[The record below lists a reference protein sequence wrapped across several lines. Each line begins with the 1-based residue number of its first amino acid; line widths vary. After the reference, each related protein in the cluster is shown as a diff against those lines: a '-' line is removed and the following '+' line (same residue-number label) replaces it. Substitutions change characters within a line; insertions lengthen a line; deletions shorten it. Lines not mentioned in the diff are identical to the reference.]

1 LAVQGHQF
9 ILDSTGNDTFG
20 LHVASTQTSQ
30 SFGYS
35 VSKVTGQGDQTL
47 VSGLTGHDILVY
59 DSTIQN
65 IGSSIRVGNGTAY
78 GNNTAIDFQNNSTKD
93 SSFQVGIRGTVLG
106 NHGDTLGSKTGMD
119 LNVLGT
125 TETNKGI
132 SLYVLDGSD
141 SNIGIE
147 PQIFGSTGDG
157 WGSKITNSNAPTGPY
172 TQYGE
177 QIDVNG
183 IVDSSSGNKYGVKVT
198 VSNDAKNNYGV
209 WINSDGASTNNYS
222 ILTEKGSAVFNDLAN
237 AGSDFQVKGAIDS
250 NLLFVDASVDHVGIG
265 TNSPTRKFHVNGDY
279 TFVHNPKNELTS
291 TVSGYGD
298 IVTFGGGSLTAGNLY
313 YLDSLG
319 GWSVT
324 DANSTSS
331 STGMLAFALGTS
343 ASDGMLV
350 RGYIRNSGFT
360 TNTGNIVY
368 VSTTAGEVTT
378 TAPSGS
384 GDIVRIIGYSIDGTN
399 EIIYFNPDNTWVEI

>member
-1 LAVQGHQF
+1 MF
-9 ILDSTGNDTFG
+9 KIFKILE
-20 LHVASTQTSQ
+20 AI
-30 SFGYS
+30 
-35 VSKVTGQGDQTL
+35 

-59 DSTIQN
+59 DATLTNLGLKVS
-65 IGSSIRVGNGTAY
+65 VGNGTAL
-78 GNNTAIDFQNNSTKD
+78 GENTAIFFENNSIKN
-93 SSFQVGIRGTVLG
+93 SSFQVGITGVVAGDHG
-106 NHGDTLGSKTGMD
+106 NTSGGKTGMD
-119 LNVLGT
+119 LSVLGT
-125 TETNKGI
+125 TEENTGI
-132 SLYVLDGSD
+132 VLGVRDGSD
-141 SNIGIE
+141 SNIGIDSR
-147 PQIFGSTGDG
+147 IFGSLGDG
-157 WGSKITNSNAPTGPY
+157 WGSKITNSNAPIGAS

-177 QIDVNG
+177 QIDVTG

>member
-1 LAVQGHQF
+1 
-9 ILDSTGNDTFG
+9 
-20 LHVASTQTSQ
+20 
-30 SFGYS
+30 
-35 VSKVTGQGDQTL
+35 
-47 VSGLTGHDILVY
+47 
-59 DSTIQN
+59 
-65 IGSSIRVGNGTAY
+65 
-78 GNNTAIDFQNNSTKD
+78 
-93 SSFQVGIRGTVLG
+93 
-106 NHGDTLGSKTGMD
+106 
-119 LNVLGT
+119 
-125 TETNKGI
+125 
-132 SLYVLDGSD
+132 
-141 SNIGIE
+141 
-147 PQIFGSTGDG
+147 
-157 WGSKITNSNAPTGPY
+157 
-172 TQYGE
+172 
-177 QIDVNG
+177 
-183 IVDSSSGNKYGVKVT
+183 VDSSSGNKYGVKVT

-222 ILTEKGSAVFNDLAN
+222 ILTVKGSAVFNDLAN

-291 TVSGYGD
+291 SVSGYGD